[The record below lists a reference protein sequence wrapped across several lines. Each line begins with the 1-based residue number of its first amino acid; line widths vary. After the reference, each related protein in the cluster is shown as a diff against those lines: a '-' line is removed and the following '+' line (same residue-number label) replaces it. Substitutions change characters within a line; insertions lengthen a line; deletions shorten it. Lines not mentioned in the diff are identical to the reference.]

1 MSDPPKIS
9 STMEQ
14 QGRLPQTTVGH
25 YLPTASAYELYTS
38 TPHIEIATT
47 LQPRRPLS
55 WHNQPGGD
63 PGFPFW
69 VPGAE
74 AGGAIVPWS
83 PHEGPG
89 TGATEQPTQG
99 AQSMPGEPR
108 VLVSDFGP
116 VDGSLPRM
124 AERALQEPGHLR
136 VVVSSGLAQG
146 TTQTAVDETLI
157 GSSSAPTHPTQP
169 TTPSLQC
176 RWQDCTS
183 SATFRREADL
193 LRLVKTVHV
202 SRDAYRCPE
211 SHCDRTFGRRDHLR
225 AHRRNRHAE
234 GGDR

>member
-25 YLPTASAYELYTS
+25 YMPTASAYELYIPTR
-38 TPHIEIATT
+38 HKEIATT
-47 LQPRRPLS
+47 LQPRSPLS

-63 PGFPFW
+63 PGLPFW
-69 VPGAE
+69 LPDAE

-83 PHEGPG
+83 PHEGPE
-89 TGATEQPTQG
+89 TGATEQPTEGVQT
-99 AQSMPGEPR
+99 MPREPG

-124 AERALQEPGHLR
+124 AERALQAPGQ
-136 VVVSSGLAQG
+136 V
-146 TTQTAVDETLI
+146 TTQTAVDETII
-157 GSSSAPTHPTQP
+157 GSPSASTHPTQP
-169 TTPSLQC
+169 TTPALQC

-183 SATFRREADL
+183 STTFRREADL
-193 LRLVKTVHV
+193 LRHVKTVHV

-234 GGDR
+234 GGD